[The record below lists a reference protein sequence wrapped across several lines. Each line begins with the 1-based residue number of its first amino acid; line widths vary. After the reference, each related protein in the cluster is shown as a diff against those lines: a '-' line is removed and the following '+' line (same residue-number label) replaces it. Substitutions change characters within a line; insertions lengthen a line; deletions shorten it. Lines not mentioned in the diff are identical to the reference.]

1 METFHLGQLQ
11 QFVKGTNIFSGLKE
25 PFSGRL
31 SVSDG
36 LLGGERLK
44 YKKYWEIKY
53 FNLYNLNYE
62 FCLTY
67 TTVLYKTVPFTV
79 ISE

>member
-53 FNLYNLNYE
+53 FKLNNLYYE
-62 FCLTY
+62 FCLT
-67 TTVLYKTVPFTV
+67 YKTVPFTV